1 MAQRIQ
7 SMSSIP
13 FERETM
19 MGSLA
24 ERGLANLIP
33 SSELGMD
40 TGTGGMPGVNAQ
52 NNQQI
57 DYGVQSIRT
66 NTDSARRQAIV
77 GMNQIATKDNTT
89 ANTAQRF
96 MMNKLTNTMY
106 DQLDAASGGSSMML
120 LNAVMQDSTSG
131 PKFVNHIQTAKEMY
145 RNMG

>member
-24 ERGLANLIP
+24 ERGMANMIP
-33 SSELGMD
+33 PSELRPD
-40 TGTGGMPGVNAQ
+40 TGTGGMPGVNPQ
-52 NNQQI
+52 NQRQI
-57 DYGVQSIRT
+57 DYGIQSVRN
-66 NTDSARRQAIV
+66 NTDSARRQAIT
-77 GMNQIATKDNTT
+77 GLNQVATKENTT
-89 ANTAQRF
+89 ANTAQAF

-120 LNAVMQDSTSG
+120 LNAVMQDNAKRA
-131 PKFVNHIQTAKEMY
+131 KFVDHIGTSKEMY
-145 RNMG
+145 RNIG